1 MLGSDL
7 ALAVSPRESAVAAGG
22 RGRKRFRVAAIDYGM
37 KRNIVRLLQAGSC
50 RVAIF
55 PATAS
60 ELPEAESPDAH
71 RIAATAKARRPEVR
85 EFIVDSF
92 SNAFRSAGFE
102 REIPIGFVL
111 IGSLRSGVLHR
122 HLLSF

>member
-1 MLGSDL
+1 MRSSTLLKDPWAWRYSTIL
-7 ALAVSPRESAVAAGG
+7 SAALAPT
-22 RGRKRFRVAAIDYGM
+22 RGRLASSFAEAWLM
-37 KRNIVRLLQAGSC
+37 LTF
-50 RVAIF
+50 F

-102 REIPIGFVL
+102 REIPL
-111 IGSLRSGVLHR
+111 ALSSSGPCYQA
-122 HLLSF
+122 F